1 MNMTLQY
8 FQIAA
13 SQWSHIIQNNN
24 K

>member
-1 MNMTLQY
+1 MNMALQY

-13 SQWSHIIQNNN
+13 SQWSHIIQNTN